1 MKKKHYVLLIV
12 LLVLVIGLAY
22 GSTFKLEKI
31 EVTGNNLASAEL
43 VEEKIKEQL
52 PLNNTLV
59 LFLQNTFDPVEDIPF
74 VAKYD
79 VSYKSKNTVEVTV
92 YEKGVAG
99 CVEYMEKYIYFDKDG
114 VVLETTDEKKDGVP
128 MIRGLKVNEWAIGER
143 LPDINKEKFKKI
155 LTITQLIEKYELSI
169 DGISFSADR
178 EIVLTHGTIKI
189 ELGNGKNLEL
199 QMMNLGSILSG
210 VEGKSGT
217 LYMKEFSEE
226 NQTVSFKETAK

>member
-12 LLVLVIGLAY
+12 LLVLIIGLAY

-31 EVTGNNLASAEL
+31 EVTGNNLTSAEL

-52 PLNNTLV
+52 PVNNTLV
-59 LFLQNTFDPVEDIPF
+59 LFLQNTFKPVEDIPF

>member
-12 LLVLVIGLAY
+12 LLVLIIGLAY

-43 VEEKIKEQL
+43 KEKKIKEQL

-92 YEKGVAG
+92 YEEGVAG

>member
-12 LLVLVIGLAY
+12 LLVLIIGLAY

-52 PLNNTLV
+52 PVNNTLV

-99 CVEYMEKYIYFDKDG
+99 CVEYM
-114 VVLETTDEKKDGVP
+114 
-128 MIRGLKVNEWAIGER
+128 
-143 LPDINKEKFKKI
+143 
-155 LTITQLIEKYELSI
+155 
-169 DGISFSADR
+169 
-178 EIVLTHGTIKI
+178 
-189 ELGNGKNLEL
+189 
-199 QMMNLGSILSG
+199 
-210 VEGKSGT
+210 
-217 LYMKEFSEE
+217 
-226 NQTVSFKETAK
+226 